1 MLDIHVQSRMLA
13 GHSTVCSCRGIG
25 ALRLGRLFLIIG
37 VVCCCALSSRA
48 QTSDSTTTDQQSKSW
63 TATTD
68 LKTENVNP
76 TRTIESH
83 SQTGNRTMDTRS
95 IQTRGVDGRM
105 EPYQDIEREAV
116 QVDGSTMRT
125 TTRAFARDVNKAKTL
140 VQVTEE
146 EEHTLPNGN
155 SKIVRLTFNPDLSGR
170 LQPVQR
176 ETVETKKIGVDVEET
191 DTTVMLPSI
200 NGGLAPAFKTH
211 EVRKRAANNMVES
224 TKTTLLLDGA
234 GHWQVNEVRHA
245 TTRQEGTNH
254 TTEERVSRLDAEGK
268 LGEISRVVNKES
280 ESASGEKRDTVETYS
295 VDVPGTTRDGSLH
308 MVERKTS
315 IDRSSSSGERSTEQQ
330 IEQIN
335 PGDPSAGLR
344 LSVLV
349 NGKIV
354 PTPSGEQSTVTIRAR
369 DLNGSFGVVSVDTTK
384 SDRVA
389 TIQIQ
394 QKPSEQPK

>member
-25 ALRLGRLFLIIG
+25 ALRLGRLLLIIG
-37 VVCCCALSSRA
+37 VVCCCALSSLA
-48 QTSDSTTTDQQSKSW
+48 QTSDSTTTDQQNKSW

-83 SQTGNRTMDTRS
+83 SQTGNRTIDTRS

-155 SKIVRLTFNPDLSGR
+155 SKIVRLTSNPDLSGR

-176 ETVETKKIGVDVEET
+176 EIVETKRIGVDVEET

-211 EVRKRAANNMVES
+211 EVRKRVANNMVES

-234 GHWQVNEVRHA
+234 GHWQVNEVRQA

-308 MVERKTS
+308 LVERTTS
-315 IDRSSSSGERSTEQQ
+315 TQHSSSTGKQVAEEQV
-330 IEQIN
+330 EKLN
-335 PGDPSAGLR
+335 PGDPASGLHVSILTSEGVR
-344 LSVLV
+344 S
-349 NGKIV
+349 G
-354 PTPSGEQSTVTIRAR
+354 PSGEQATRTISMRQS
-369 DLNGSFGVVSVDTTK
+369 DGSVVVVSVQTTT
-384 SDRVA
+384 SDKPHA
-389 TIQIQ
+389 IQGQ
-394 QKPSEQPK
+394 QTSAEKP

>member
-1 MLDIHVQSRMLA
+1 MLNVYVQSIV
-13 GHSTVCSCRGIG
+13 GSSSGIC
-25 ALRLGRLFLIIG
+25 ARRPRRLLLMIG
-37 VVCCCALSSRA
+37 VVCCCALSLLA
-48 QTSDSTTTDQQSKSW
+48 QTSDSTTTDQQTKSW
-63 TATTD
+63 TATAD

-83 SQTGNRTMDTRS
+83 SQTSNRTIDTRS
-95 IQTRGVDGRM
+95 IQTRGFDGRM

-116 QVDGSTMRT
+116 LVDGSTMRT
-125 TTRAFARDVNKAKTL
+125 TTRAFARDVNKDKTL

-146 EEHTLPNGN
+146 EEHTLPNGY
-155 SKIVRLTFNPDLSGR
+155 SKIVRLTSNPDLSGR
-170 LQPVQR
+170 PQPVQR
-176 ETVETKKIGVDVEET
+176 EIVETKRIGVDVEET

-211 EVRKRAANNMVES
+211 EVRKRVANNTVES

-234 GHWQVNEVRHA
+234 GHWQVNEVRQA
-245 TTRQEGTNH
+245 TIRQEGTNR

-280 ESASGEKRDTVETYS
+280 ESASGEKRNTVETYS
-295 VDVPGTTRDGSLH
+295 VDVPGTTPDGSLH
-308 MVERKTS
+308 LVERKTS
-315 IDRSSSSGERSTEQQ
+315 IDRSSSTGERSTEQQ
-330 IEQIN
+330 LERIN
-335 PGDPSAGLR
+335 PGNPGAGLR
-344 LSVLV
+344 VSVMV
-349 NGKIV
+349 NGKTV
-354 PTPSGEQSTVTIRAR
+354 PTPSGEQTTVTIRAR

-394 QKPSEQPK
+394 QTPSEQPK

>member
-13 GHSTVCSCRGIG
+13 GHSSVCSCRGIG
-25 ALRLGRLFLIIG
+25 ALRLGRLLLIIG
-37 VVCCCALSSRA
+37 VVCCCALSSLA
-48 QTSDSTTTDQQSKSW
+48 QTTDSTTTDQQNKSW

-83 SQTGNRTMDTRS
+83 SQTGNRTIDTRS
-95 IQTRGVDGRM
+95 IQARGVDGRM

-125 TTRAFARDVNKAKTL
+125 TTRVFDRNVNKAKTL
-140 VQVTEE
+140 VQVMEE

-155 SKIVRLTFNPDLSGR
+155 SKIVRLTSHPDLSGR

-176 ETVETKKIGVDVEET
+176 EIVETKRIGVDAEET

-211 EVRKRAANNMVES
+211 EVRKRVANNMVES

-234 GHWQVNEVRHA
+234 GHWQVNEVRQA

-254 TTEERVSRLDAEGK
+254 TTDERVSRLDAEGK
-268 LGEISRVVNKES
+268 LGEISRVVNTES
-280 ESASGEKRDTVETYS
+280 ESASGEKRNTVETYS
-295 VDVPGTTRDGSLH
+295 VDVPGTIRDGSLH
-308 MVERKTS
+308 LVQRKTS
-315 IDRSSSSGERSTEQQ
+315 IDRSSSTGERSTEQQ

-335 PGDPSAGLR
+335 PGDPGAGLR

-349 NGKIV
+349 NGKMV
-354 PTPSGEQSTVTIRAR
+354 STPAGKQSTLTIRAR

-389 TIQIQ
+389 TVQIQ
-394 QKPSEQPK
+394 QTPSEQPK

>member
-1 MLDIHVQSRMLA
+1 MLNVHVQSRSLA
-13 GHSTVCSCRGIG
+13 RQSAVGSFGGIG
-25 ALRLGRLFLIIG
+25 ALRPRSLLVMIG
-37 VVCCCALSSRA
+37 VVCCCALSLLA
-48 QTSDSTTTDQQSKSW
+48 QISDSTTTDQQNKSW

-83 SQTGNRTMDTRS
+83 SQTGNRTIDARS
-95 IQTRGVDGRM
+95 TQTRGVDGRM

-125 TTRAFARDVNKAKTL
+125 TTRAFARDVNKEKTL

-155 SKIVRLTFNPDLSGR
+155 SKIVRLTSNPDLSGR
-170 LQPVQR
+170 PQPVQR
-176 ETVETKKIGVDVEET
+176 EIVETRRIGVDAEET

-211 EVRKRAANNMVES
+211 EVRKRVANNTVES

-234 GHWQVNEVRHA
+234 GHWQVNEVRQA
-245 TTRQEGTNH
+245 TIRQEGTNH
-254 TTEERVSRLDAEGK
+254 TTEVRVSRLDADGK

-280 ESASGEKRDTVETYS
+280 ESASGEKRNTVETYS
-295 VDVPGTTRDGSLH
+295 VDVPGMTRDGSLH
-308 MVERKTS
+308 LVERKTS
-315 IDRSSSSGERSTEQQ
+315 IDRSSSTGERSTEQQ
-330 IEQIN
+330 MERIN
-335 PGDPSAGLR
+335 PVDPGAGLR
-344 LSVLV
+344 VSVLV
-349 NGKIV
+349 NGKMV
-354 PTPSGEQSTVTIRAR
+354 PTPSGEQSTVNIRAR

-394 QKPSEQPK
+394 QTPSEQPK